1 MRAYLNFLLV
11 GLVAVALTGCA
22 TTETAN
28 GPSAAND
35 AGASARL
42 PSDYQDVVLD
52 LSQPLNGFLRNGI
65 FVPVR
70 EIADVRVG
78 ATREQVREQ
87 LGPPI
92 SESSPQWWFYNLNL
106 PLEGLDDYLVCQY
119 RVNFNGDN
127 VAAVSWR
134 RPQCQA
140 RYDML
145 LAATPPPVTEPERI
159 TLSSDVL
166 FEYKSATL
174 SQAGE
179 RALDDAARVVLQE
192 VELSRIDVVGHADRI
207 GGDAYNMD
215 LSERRARA
223 VGAYLAAQG
232 IPPAMIFIEG
242 RGYHEPVVT
251 CTGDQVTEELKRC
264 LQPNRRVEIT
274 INAVR

>member
-1 MRAYLNFLLV
+1 M
-11 GLVAVALTGCA
+11 
-22 TTETAN
+22 
-28 GPSAAND
+28 
-35 AGASARL
+35 
-42 PSDYQDVVLD
+42 VLD
-52 LSQPLNGFLRNGI
+52 LSQPLNGFVRNGI

-70 EIADVRVG
+70 EIAEVRTG

-119 RVNFNGDN
+119 RVSFNGDN
-127 VAAVSWR
+127 VAATSWR

-145 LAATPPPVTEPERI
+145 LAATPPPVEEPQRI

-192 VELSRIDVVGHADRI
+192 VELTRIDVVGHADRI
-207 GGDAYNMD
+207 GGDPYNMD